1 MDDVNSSLQI
11 CTTTNQSS
19 IVEVEEKQKKVWAF
33 LFDALDKWKEHK
45 REQK

>member
-1 MDDVNSSLQI
+1 MDDVNGSLQI
-11 CTTTNQSS
+11 CTTTDQSS
-19 IVEVEEKQKKVWAF
+19 IEVEEKQKVWAF